1 MSSGEALPTGQTQLE
16 HDVRAGLWRLADPKI
31 TLASVA
37 SMLLGT
43 AAASHDGPLALGWL
57 VLTVLGIFC
66 VEVAK
71 NASGEVV
78 DFDSGTDLAVR
89 TEDQSPFS
97 GGKRVI
103 VDRLLTRRET
113 MAVAAGFYG
122 LATAIGFVITL
133 IRNREV
139 FWFALVG
146 VVFALFYHLGPF
158 RLSYRGFGELA
169 VVITYGPLICV
180 GTYVVQRGTVSPL
193 PLWTSL
199 PLGLL
204 IGAFL
209 WINEFPDYRADVE
222 SNKRTLV
229 VRLGRRMASR
239 VFAAIVL
246 LAFVILALLPL
257 GGLPRT
263 VWLGFIA
270 VIPAWRAAKT
280 LLAHPEETTHIIPAQ
295 AQTLFA
301 FLLYAVATGA
311 GLLIRA

>member
-1 MSSGEALPTGQTQLE
+1 MNSGEALPTGQRQVG
-16 HDVRAGLWRLADPKI
+16 HDVRAGIWRLADPKI
-31 TLASVA
+31 TLASAA
-37 SMLLGT
+37 SMLVGT
-43 AAASHDGPLALGWL
+43 AAASHDGPLAPGWL

-89 TEDQSPFS
+89 REDRSPFS

-103 VDRLLTRRET
+103 VDGLLTRRET
-113 MAVAAGFYG
+113 MAVAAGFCG
-122 LATAIGFVITL
+122 LATAIGLVITFF
-133 IRNREV
+133 RDREV
-139 FWFALVG
+139 LWFALAG
-146 VVFALFYHLGPF
+146 VALALFYHLGPF
-158 RLSYRGFGELA
+158 RLSHRGLGELA
-169 VVITYGPLICV
+169 VVVAYGPLICM
-180 GTYVVQRGTVSPL
+180 GTYLVQRGTVSPL

-229 VRLGRRMASR
+229 VRLGRGTASR
-239 VFAAIVL
+239 VFTAIVL

-263 VWLGFIA
+263 VWLGFVA
-270 VIPAWRAAKT
+270 VLPAWRAAKI
-280 LLAHPEETTHIIPAQ
+280 LLAHPEETTRIIPAQ

-301 FLLYAVATGA
+301 FILYAAATAA